1 MLFVQCLDSLCT
13 FYFIYIIVSV
23 QYIVQIYAEQHSRCG
38 ITKRTSLASILFHD
52 EESDAL
58 HKINDY
64 IYKDTEYK
72 YFGC

>member
-1 MLFVQCLDSLCT
+1 MRGCESLN
-13 FYFIYIIVSV
+13 
-23 QYIVQIYAEQHSRCG
+23 
-38 ITKRTSLASILFHD
+38 KRLASVLLLD

-64 IYKDTEYK
+64 IYIDTEYK